1 MSDASRKAV
10 NFFNENLGTIS
21 AVVNPKEYNL
31 YAGLMHLAEAIQD
44 LEQEIHQIRRAVKL
58 EKDPC

>member
-1 MSDASRKAV
+1 MSDATRKAV

-31 YAGLMHLAEAIQD
+31 YAGLMHLAEAVQD
-44 LEQEIHQIRRAVKL
+44 MEREIHSIRMAVKPP
-58 EKDPC
+58 EKA

>member
-1 MSDASRKAV
+1 MSEDSRKAV

-21 AVVNPKEYNL
+21 ATVNPKEYNL

-44 LEQEIHQIRRAVKL
+44 LEREVYQIKKAVLPTKT
-58 EKDPC
+58 P